1 MHWRIAIYF
10 NETYFSQPFGW
21 LKKKLILCMLMW
33 NVDVKC
39 VFNSFQFFF
48 FSYPF
53 WFLGSHSVQVL
64 SKILER
70 KDKIIPEWKLTTN
83 TNTSSNKYINAI
95 KYLRALYS
103 LSLSLVQFQY
113 IERVD
118 AFPVYRMSYI
128 PIFWLCNLQEIKIN
142 DQNVAF
148 HS

>member
-103 LSLSLVQFQY
+103 LSLSLSFSFSTLNALMLFQF
-113 IERVD
+113 IVCRI
-118 AFPVYRMSYI
+118 YRYFGFVI
-128 PIFWLCNLQEIKIN
+128 CKRLK
-142 DQNVAF
+142 
-148 HS
+148 